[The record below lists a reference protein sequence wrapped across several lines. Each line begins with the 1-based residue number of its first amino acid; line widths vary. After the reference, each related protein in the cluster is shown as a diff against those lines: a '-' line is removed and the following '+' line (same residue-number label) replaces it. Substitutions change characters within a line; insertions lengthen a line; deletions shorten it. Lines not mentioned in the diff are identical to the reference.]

1 MRKLLENLE
10 HAQNPIKVG
19 LVGCGRFGSMVAAQI
34 FRTTGMRL
42 SLVCDINTQS
52 AIHKL
57 ESADI
62 PKELLIDRSLKHQ
75 TSKKDN
81 TTHINITDNFSSLLT
96 SDLTVIVEA
105 TGNPVVGAYHAYK
118 AIQSGKHLI
127 MANVEA
133 DVLVGPILN
142 TLANSNNVVYS
153 LAFGDQP
160 ALIEE
165 LYDWALST
173 GFEVIAAGKG
183 TKYLPEYRKASPEDA
198 YIRYGY
204 SESDFKKNKL
214 NPKMYNSFLDGTKSA
229 VEMCSVANMTG
240 MIPDVPGMHFPPASI
255 NDIPSKLI
263 PKSEG
268 GILSQTN
275 VVEVI
280 SCLNRDGS
288 EIIDSLRW
296 GVFVVITT
304 DSRYLRN
311 CIKEYGVPTDPTG
324 KYAVMWRPYHFVGME
339 TPISIA
345 KAYLY
350 NEPTG
355 SPQHQT
361 CEVVAKAKK
370 NIATKEILEGEGGN
384 NTYGVIVEQQY
395 SIDNKLLPI
404 GLCDKAK
411 LIKPVIDDAF
421 IRIDEVE
428 LDSSNF
434 AADLRNSPT
443 ITNNHL

>member
-1 MRKLLENLE
+1 MRKLLEHLE
-10 HAQNPIKVG
+10 NIQNPIKVG
-19 LVGCGRFGSMVAAQI
+19 LVGCGRFGSMAASQI

-52 AIHKL
+52 AITNL
-57 ESADI
+57 VNAGI
-62 PKELLIDRSLKHQ
+62 PKYLLNDTSIKSQISQKTDTTTIDV
-75 TSKKDN
+75 
-81 TTHINITDNFSSLLT
+81 TDNFSSLLA
-96 SDLTVIVEA
+96 SDLDVIVES
-105 TGNPVVGAYHAYK
+105 TGNPEVGAYNAYQ
-118 AIQSGKHLI
+118 AIQSEKHLI
-127 MANVEA
+127 MVNVEA

-142 TLANSNNVVYS
+142 KLALSKNVVYS

-173 GFEVIAAGKG
+173 GFEVVTAGKG
-183 TKYLPEYRKASPEDA
+183 TKYLPEYRKAKPDDA
-198 YIRYGY
+198 YKRYGY
-204 SESDFKKNKL
+204 SQNEFKESKL

-255 NDIPSKLI
+255 NDIPSILI

-268 GILSQTN
+268 GILSKNN

-288 EIIDSLRW
+288 EIINSLRW
-296 GVFVVITT
+296 GVFIVITT
-304 DSRYLRN
+304 DSKYLRN
-311 CIKEYGVPTDPTG
+311 CIKEYGVPTDSTG

-339 TPISIA
+339 TPISVA

-350 NEPTG
+350 KEATG
-355 SPQHQT
+355 SPQNQT
-361 CEVVAKAKK
+361 CEVVARAKK
-370 NIATKEILEGEGGN
+370 PLSSKELLEGEGGN
-384 NTYGVIVEQQY
+384 NVYGALVEQKY
-395 SIDNKLLPI
+395 AIDNNLLPI

-411 LIKPVIDDAF
+411 LIMSVNDDHF
-421 IRIDEVE
+421 IRMDEVE
-428 LDSSNF
+428 INQSNF
-434 AADLRNSPT
+434 AADLRNST
-443 ITNNHL
+443 TNQKL

>member
-10 HAQNPIKVG
+10 NTQNPIKVG
-19 LVGCGRFGSMVAAQI
+19 LIGCGRFGSMAASQI
-34 FRTTGMRL
+34 FRTIGMRL
-42 SLVCDINTQS
+42 DLVCDINTQS
-52 AIHKL
+52 AIHNL
-57 ESADI
+57 ENAGI
-62 PKELLIDRSLKHQ
+62 PKELLIDRSLKPQ
-75 TSKKDN
+75 TYQKSN
-81 TTHINITDNFSSLLT
+81 TAHIHITDNFSSLLT
-96 SDLTVIVEA
+96 SNLDVIVES
-105 TGNPVVGAYHAYK
+105 TGNPEVGAYNAYH
-118 AIQSGKHLI
+118 AIQSEKHLI
-127 MANVEA
+127 MVNVEA

-142 TLANSNNVVYS
+142 KLAHSKNVVYS

-173 GFEVIAAGKG
+173 GFEVVTAGKG
-183 TKYLPEYRKASPEDA
+183 TKYLPEYRKAKPDDA
-198 YIRYGY
+198 YRRYGY
-204 SESDFKKNKL
+204 SRNEFEKNKL
-214 NPKMYNSFLDGTKSA
+214 NPKMYNSFLDGTKTA

-240 MIPDVPGMHFPPASI
+240 MVPDVPGMHFPPASI
-255 NDIPSKLI
+255 NDIPSILI

-268 GILSQTN
+268 GILSKNN

-280 SCLNRDGS
+280 SCLNRDGT
-288 EIIDSLRW
+288 EIINSLRW
-296 GVFVVITT
+296 GVFIVITT
-304 DSRYLRN
+304 DSKYLRN

-355 SPQHQT
+355 SPQNQT

-370 NIATKEILEGEGGN
+370 NIPAKEILEGEGGN
-384 NTYGVIVEQQY
+384 NTYGVIVEQTY
-395 SIDNKLLPI
+395 AKDNNLLPI

-411 LIKPVIDDAF
+411 LTRSVKDDDF
-421 IRIDEVE
+421 IRISQVE
-428 LDSSNF
+428 FNPSSF
-434 AADLRNSPT
+434 ATDLRNST
-443 ITNNHL
+443 TNPIR

>member
-62 PKELLIDRSLKHQ
+62 PKELLIDRPLKHQ

-81 TTHINITDNFSSLLT
+81 TTHINITDDFSSLLK
-96 SDLTVIVEA
+96 SDIDVIVES
-105 TGNPVVGAYHAYK
+105 TGNPEVGAYNAYQ
-118 AIQSGKHLI
+118 AIQSEKHLI
-127 MANVEA
+127 MVNVEA

-142 TLANSNNVVYS
+142 RLARSKNVVYS

-165 LYDWALST
+165 LYDWAMST
-173 GFEVIAAGKG
+173 GFEVVTAGKG
-183 TKYLPEYRKASPEDA
+183 TKYLPEYRKAKPDDA
-198 YIRYGY
+198 YRRYGY
-204 SESDFKKNKL
+204 SQNEFEKNKL

-255 NDIPSKLI
+255 NDIPSILI

-268 GILSQTN
+268 GILSKTN

-288 EIIDSLRW
+288 EIINSLRW
-296 GVFVVITT
+296 GVFIVITT
-304 DSRYLRN
+304 DSKYLRN
-311 CIKEYGVPTDPTG
+311 CIKEYGVPTDSTG

-350 NEPTG
+350 KEATG
-355 SPQHQT
+355 SPQNQT
-361 CEVVAKAKK
+361 CEVVAKAKN
-370 NIATKEILEGEGGN
+370 NISSKEILEGEGGN
-384 NTYGVIVEQQY
+384 NTYGVIVEQKY
-395 SIDNKLLPI
+395 AIDNNLLPI

-411 LIKPVIDDAF
+411 LIKSVNDDHF
-421 IRIDEVE
+421 IRMDEVE
-428 LDSSNF
+428 LNHYNF
-434 AADLRNSPT
+434 AADLRNSTP
-443 ITNNHL
+443 NQKL